1 MTVFDAQSR
10 AGQTGA
16 SERRPITVLFADI
29 AGSTAIAERLDPE
42 DWTALI
48 GEAFQRMNR
57 TVERYGG
64 TIARLM
70 GDGVLAFFGAPTAH
84 EDDPERAVRCGLDL
98 VRAIEELDAS
108 KHLPEADTF
117 KVRVGINTGPVV
129 VGVVGTETASEYT
142 AMGDTV
148 NVAARMQAS
157 ARPGSVLVTSA
168 TYRFVGLLV
177 EAVDVG
183 QLELKGKSD
192 TVHAYEITGLKEGA
206 AHTRGL
212 AGVRS
217 PMVGRDAQLDHL
229 VQAFQIA
236 KAGQGRVACILGEP
250 GMGKSRLLAEL
261 RATLERND
269 HPPRWVEGHC
279 LSYGET
285 LPYHLVI
292 DLIRSIIGVTETT
305 DETQVAQAL
314 DSFVNAN
321 SREDCTD
328 TCAYL
333 GHLLSL
339 KLSPDMKARISQM
352 EIETVKRYMAAL
364 VQVVRA
370 ATAGGPT
377 VIVCDDVHWSD
388 TASADALLQVIP
400 TIAGLPV
407 LLILSSRP
415 DRASTGWRLI
425 TGARDVSGDSLS
437 EIRLDPLSMDDS
449 RTLVGNLL
457 TIESLPDETRNLILA
472 KAEGNPFF
480 VEEVIR
486 MLIDRSAI
494 ARDGDRWVANEKAAS
509 VEIPDT
515 LHGLLLA
522 RIDRLPAESR
532 RTLRVASVIGRQFG
546 VTILEKLLEPKAP

>member
-1 MTVFDAQSR
+1 MSVSDATTPARPAAS
-10 AGQTGA
+10 

-29 AGSTAIAERLDPE
+29 AGSTAIAERMDPE
-42 DWTALI
+42 DWTVLV
-48 GEAFQRMNR
+48 GEAFRRMNS
-57 TVERYGG
+57 TIERYEG

-98 VRAIEELDAS
+98 VRAIDGLDAS
-108 KHLPEADTF
+108 KHLPQAETF

-157 ARPGSVLVTSA
+157 ARPGNVLVTSA
-168 TYRFVGLLV
+168 TYRFISPLV

-269 HPPRWVEGHC
+269 HPPRWVERHC

-285 LPYHLVI
+285 IPYHLVT

-339 KLSPDMKARISQM
+339 KLSPDMKA
-352 EIETVKRYMAAL
+352 
-364 VQVVRA
+364 
-370 ATAGGPT
+370 
-377 VIVCDDVHWSD
+377 
-388 TASADALLQVIP
+388 
-400 TIAGLPV
+400 
-407 LLILSSRP
+407 
-415 DRASTGWRLI
+415 
-425 TGARDVSGDSLS
+425 
-437 EIRLDPLSMDDS
+437 
-449 RTLVGNLL
+449 
-457 TIESLPDETRNLILA
+457 
-472 KAEGNPFF
+472 
-480 VEEVIR
+480 
-486 MLIDRSAI
+486 
-494 ARDGDRWVANEKAAS
+494 
-509 VEIPDT
+509 
-515 LHGLLLA
+515 
-522 RIDRLPAESR
+522 
-532 RTLRVASVIGRQFG
+532 
-546 VTILEKLLEPKAP
+546 